1 MVYSYLCY
9 NTLLGITAETGLV
22 SSLCCSELSSAFVS
36 MQSYYH
42 RLTLAWLPQCTGQQT
57 GNRAKRG
64 RGKPVLQDM
73 KNNVAIL
80 LKRLRF
86 ERYGVKTGEKA
97 NTHNQHW
104 LTSTRFSPFS
114 AQATIS
120 MIQVHRC
127 SKLTHDDR
135 SRS

>member
-1 MVYSYLCY
+1 MGYSYLCY

-22 SSLCCSELSSAFVS
+22 SSLCCSELSRGLLSPCKVITIVS
-36 MQSYYH
+36 I
-42 RLTLAWLPQCTGQQT
+42 TLAWLPQCTGQLNAVEVSQCY
-57 GNRAKRG
+57 K
-64 RGKPVLQDM
+64 DM

-86 ERYGVKTGEKA
+86 ERYGVKTGEKP

-104 LTSTRFSPFS
+104 LTSTGFSPFS

-120 MIQVHRC
+120 MIQVQRC

>member
-22 SSLCCSELSSAFVS
+22 SSLCCSELSRVLLSPCKV
-36 MQSYYH
+36 
-42 RLTLAWLPQCTGQQT
+42 TLAWLPQCTGQQT

-127 SKLTHDDR
+127 SKLTHNDR

>member
-1 MVYSYLCY
+1 MSFLRVMWYESDTDVVGGKVFLEYDDVIFRYC
-9 NTLLGITAETGLV
+9 GV
-22 SSLCCSELSSAFVS
+22 SG
-36 MQSYYH
+36 M
-42 RLTLAWLPQCTGQQT
+42 W
-57 GNRAKRG
+57 
-64 RGKPVLQDM
+64 
-73 KNNVAIL
+73 

-120 MIQVHRC
+120 VIQVQRC